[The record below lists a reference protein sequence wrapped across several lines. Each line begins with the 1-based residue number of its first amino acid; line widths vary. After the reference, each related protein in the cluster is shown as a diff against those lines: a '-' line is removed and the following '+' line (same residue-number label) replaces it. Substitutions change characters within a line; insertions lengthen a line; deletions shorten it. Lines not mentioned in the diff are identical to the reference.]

1 RRRYAIYCPS
11 DDAPMPTQLSWSVNL
26 PSRRLTLLSTGKRL
40 KHSIDGQGRV
50 IVTLPKGLTTQPIAI
65 RIE

>member
-1 RRRYAIYCPS
+1 
-11 DDAPMPTQLSWSVNL
+11 MPTQLSWSVNL